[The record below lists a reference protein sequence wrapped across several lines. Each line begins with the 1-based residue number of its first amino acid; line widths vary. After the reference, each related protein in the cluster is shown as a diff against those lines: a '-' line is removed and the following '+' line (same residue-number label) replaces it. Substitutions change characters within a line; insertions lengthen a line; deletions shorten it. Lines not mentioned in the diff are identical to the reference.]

1 MKNINKFLS
10 LQSCIAFY
18 CLKQII
24 ISAHFFLPL
33 LGFVAIAEHS
43 DIAVNV
49 TKTWIWHTFRPNL
62 YCDDIL
68 LVRKNREGEKERERE
83 REIDKRIG
91 AQFQAFHIHI
101 VFRVLFVFCLFLLKL
116 KFSFLCIFL
125 FYSLELWIYSNDC
138 VLRSLHFIISLLLL
152 LW

>member
-1 MKNINKFLS
+1 
-10 LQSCIAFY
+10 
-18 CLKQII
+18 
-24 ISAHFFLPL
+24 
-33 LGFVAIAEHS
+33 
-43 DIAVNV
+43 
-49 TKTWIWHTFRPNL
+49 
-62 YCDDIL
+62 
-68 LVRKNREGEKERERE
+68 
-83 REIDKRIG
+83 
-91 AQFQAFHIHI
+91 